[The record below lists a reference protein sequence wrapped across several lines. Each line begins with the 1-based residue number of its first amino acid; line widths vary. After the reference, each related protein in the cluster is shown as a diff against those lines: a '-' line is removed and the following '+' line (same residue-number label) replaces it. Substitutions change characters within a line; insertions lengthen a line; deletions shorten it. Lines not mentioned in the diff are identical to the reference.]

1 MSSFKYQCVDL
12 TGKETSG
19 NLNASTISEAR
30 TVLKDK
36 GLRVV
41 SITESVSIKSPFS
54 SASFSI
60 KKTTV
65 GETDLYNMSKELS
78 VLLRAG
84 LRIDNSLEI
93 VTQTAANQA
102 LKECL
107 RSAVKEIRAGKSVA
121 DAFEKTGT
129 FNNLMLSVIRV
140 GESVGDLKMSFE
152 QIAGNLQF
160 QIQFKAEI
168 KNNLTYP
175 VFLILASMVT
185 LFIIFKFIIP
195 RFFSVFGAD
204 QLQHLPAVSKMLFAM
219 SEYLNMYAIFG
230 VITAIVLFFK
240 YVGVKKLFH
249 SAYARA
255 LSLPVFRTLIL
266 NLELS
271 RFSYSMHTMLS
282 SGIEF
287 IKALKYSIDLI
298 QNERIRNVFQPALK
312 LIKEGRSIGEVF
324 SGIEMLPDIVPSMVT
339 VGEKSGNM
347 KEIFLELFNVFDDRF
362 KRAVK
367 KIVILIEP
375 AIIILMGIIVGFI
388 VISLILTVMNV
399 GNIKL

>member
-19 NLNASTISEAR
+19 TLTASTISEAR

-36 GLRVV
+36 GLKVV
-41 SITESVSIKSPFS
+41 SIAESVSIKSPFS
-54 SASFSI
+54 SFSV

-65 GETDLYNMSKELS
+65 GEADLYNMAKELS

-93 VTQTAANQA
+93 VTQTASNQA
-102 LKECL
+102 LKACL

-204 QLQHLPAVSKMLFAM
+204 QIKNLPAVSKMLFAM
-219 SEYLNMYAIFG
+219 SEYLNLYVIFG
-230 VITAIVLFFK
+230 VIIAIVLFFK

-367 KIVILIEP
+367 RIVILIEP

>member
-1 MSSFKYQCVDL
+1 MSSFKYQCVDPA
-12 TGKETSG
+12 GKESTG
-19 NLNASTISEAR
+19 TLTAASVSEAR
-30 TVLKDK
+30 ATLKDK

-41 SITESVSIKSPFS
+41 SISESSAIKSPFS
-54 SASFSI
+54 SFKSTSV
-60 KKTTV
+60 K
-65 GETDLYNMSKELS
+65 ESDLYNMSKELS

-93 VTQTAANQA
+93 VTQTAANPA
-102 LKECL
+102 LKAAL
-107 RSAVKEIRAGKSVA
+107 AAAVKEIRAGKSVA
-121 DAFEKTGT
+121 EAFEKTGI

-152 QIAGNLQF
+152 QIAGNLHF

-175 VFLILASMVT
+175 VFLILASLVT

-195 RFFSVFGAD
+195 RFFSVFGTD
-204 QLQHLPAVSKMLFAM
+204 QLQNLPTVSKILFAM
-219 SEYLNMYAIFG
+219 SQYLNVYVIFG
-230 VITAIVLFFK
+230 VIAAVMIFFK
-240 YVGVKKLFH
+240 YVGVKKIFLNV
-249 SAYARA
+249 YAHA

-287 IKALKYSIDLI
+287 IKALKYSIELI
-298 QNERIRNVFQPALK
+298 QNEKVQNVFQPALK

-362 KRAVK
+362 KRAIK
-367 KIVILIEP
+367 RIVILIEP
-375 AIIILMGIIVGFI
+375 AIIILMGMIVGFI

>member
-1 MSSFKYQCVDL
+1 VSCFKYQCVDNS
-12 TGKETSG
+12 GKETSG
-19 NLNASTISEAR
+19 RLNASNAAEAR
-30 TVLKDK
+30 GVLKDK

-41 SITESVSIKSPFS
+41 SIAESVSVKLPFS
-54 SASFSI
+54 SF
-60 KKTTV
+60 KKTKM
-65 GETDLYNMSKELS
+65 GEYDLYNMSKELS

-84 LRIDNSLEI
+84 LRIDNSLDI
-93 VTQTAANQA
+93 VTQTATNPV

-107 RSAVKEIRAGKSVA
+107 RAAVKEIRAGKSVA
-121 DAFEKTGT
+121 EAFEKTGA

-140 GESVGDLKMSFE
+140 GESVGDLQMSFD

-175 VFLILASMVT
+175 VFLILASCVT

-195 RFFSVFGAD
+195 RFFSVFGTD
-204 QLQHLPAVSKMLFAM
+204 QLQNLPAVSKILFAM
-219 SEYLNMYAIFG
+219 SHYLNIY
-230 VITAIVLFFK
+230 VILGFVAAVTIFFK
-240 YVGVKKLFH
+240 YVGVKTLFMRI
-249 SAYARA
+249 YAQA

-271 RFSYSMHTMLS
+271 RFFYSMYTMLS

-287 IKALKYSIDLI
+287 VKALKYSIDLI
-298 QNERIRNVFQPALK
+298 QNEKIKSVFQPTLK
-312 LIKEGRSIGEVF
+312 LIKEGRPIGEVF

-347 KEIFLELFNVFDDRF
+347 KEIFHELFNVFDDRF